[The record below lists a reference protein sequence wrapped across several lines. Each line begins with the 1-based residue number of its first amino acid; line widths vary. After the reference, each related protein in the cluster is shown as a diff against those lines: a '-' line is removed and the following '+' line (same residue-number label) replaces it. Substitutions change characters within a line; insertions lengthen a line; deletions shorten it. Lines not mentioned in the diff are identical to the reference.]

1 MTRVDLIDATLND
14 IPGLNYARSQDQGP
28 LGRDRGRQPHSDR
41 SPQAAHERRSCIAC
55 FESLLQEQPT
65 TGFPYRLPG
74 RSGVVPNNL
83 WQRTIDTEDN
93 EDTLDALVNL
103 EDSEVV
109 NAVLRFDIHYRWIPA
124 VEAVPTDTPP
134 VLAVVAGWRVAT
146 ATMTIT
152 VVP

>member
-1 MTRVDLIDATLND
+1 M
-14 IPGLNYARSQDQGP
+14 
-28 LGRDRGRQPHSDR
+28 
-41 SPQAAHERRSCIAC
+41 
-55 FESLLQEQPT
+55 
-65 TGFPYRLPG
+65 
-74 RSGVVPNNL
+74 VPNNL
-83 WQRTIDTEDN
+83 WQRKIDTEDN

-109 NAVLRFDIHYRWIPA
+109 NAVLRFDIRSRGVGVITLKHYRWIPA